1 MGQLIKLQDYISRYE
16 QDIFLYP
23 SRYVRLKKQRW
34 AQLFDA
40 WENNDGR
47 FFGPEP
53 GQAEDDWKL
62 EEKQP
67 LSEKIKGIFSLKRKS
82 EEAEQLPVPEK
93 AVEEKLDFDPQFAS
107 RPDTA
112 DELKQ
117 QFLDQLFKF
126 QMKWASSTIMEK
138 SFVQRSFFY
147 DPELRFLLQRFPDTY
162 LLLYKPV
169 FRLKKAPVEAESV
182 FITPTGAYCLS
193 FMEEDEQA
201 VFIGSKEH
209 FWLKRTGKEEKKIL
223 NPLIAL
229 DRTEKIVKS
238 IFQMYEIDFP
248 VHKVLVSRKGY
259 FDYPNVPYGVELIE
273 KRGFEEWFEAMRKNT
288 SPIKHIQLK
297 SAQLLLQ
304 YCQTTCVKRPEWGEA
319 E

>member
-34 AQLFDA
+34 AQLLDA

-67 LSEKIKGIFSLKRKS
+67 LSERIKGIFSLKRKS
-82 EEAEQLPVPEK
+82 EDAEPVPEK

-117 QFLDQLFKF
+117 QFLDQLFRF

-169 FRLKKAPVEAESV
+169 FRLKKR
-182 FITPTGAYCLS
+182 L
-193 FMEEDEQA
+193 
-201 VFIGSKEH
+201 
-209 FWLKRTGKEEKKIL
+209 
-223 NPLIAL
+223 
-229 DRTEKIVKS
+229 
-238 IFQMYEIDFP
+238 
-248 VHKVLVSRKGY
+248 
-259 FDYPNVPYGVELIE
+259 
-273 KRGFEEWFEAMRKNT
+273 
-288 SPIKHIQLK
+288 
-297 SAQLLLQ
+297 
-304 YCQTTCVKRPEWGEA
+304 
-319 E
+319 